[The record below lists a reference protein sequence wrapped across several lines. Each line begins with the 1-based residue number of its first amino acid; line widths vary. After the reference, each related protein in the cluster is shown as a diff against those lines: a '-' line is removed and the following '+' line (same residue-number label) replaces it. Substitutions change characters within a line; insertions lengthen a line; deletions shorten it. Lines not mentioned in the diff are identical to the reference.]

1 MSFVIDPKRPLH
13 ESLVAVARGET
24 AAALQQLQG
33 DGASAAAIH
42 QTRKHLKRLR
52 AWLRLLKPWLAE
64 HYTLLDRLLR
74 DAGRQLA
81 GRRDLDVAAETLLS
95 LRRGRQLAAE
105 PYQQLRAALA
115 DMPAH
120 VPLATAQ
127 ADARGLIATAQWYLM
142 HLTLPPLKRAAL
154 RQALARQRA
163 RCQRD
168 WQRARVAQDA
178 VALHDSRKSI
188 KHLATLQR
196 LLAPRLPVAEADTG
210 ALSALGEQLGR
221 HHDLYELRGLLDRLP
236 LAGQELMK
244 LRVRDRIDARM
255 ATLERDLLARGDT
268 LFA

>member
-1 MSFVIDPKRPLH
+1 MSFVIDPKRPLQD
-13 ESLVAVARGET
+13 SLVMVARSES

-33 DGASAAAIH
+33 ADVTSVH

-52 AWLRLLKPWLAE
+52 AWLRLLKPWLDT
-64 HYTLLDRLLR
+64 HYPLLDRLLR
-74 DAGRQLA
+74 DAARQLA
-81 GRRDLDVAAETLLS
+81 GRRDLDVAVETLRS

-105 PYQQLRAALA
+105 PYQRLRAALA
-115 DMPAH
+115 QMPP
-120 VPLATAQ
+120 PLPIATAQ
-127 ADARGLIATAQWYLM
+127 ADARMLITAAQWYLM
-142 HLTLPPLKRAAL
+142 RLTLPPLKRAAL
-154 RQALARQRA
+154 REALAQQRA

-168 WQRARVAQDA
+168 WQRARAAHHA

-188 KHLATLQR
+188 KQLATLQR
-196 LLAPRLPVAEADTG
+196 LLAPRLAPGETETA
-210 ALSALGEQLGR
+210 ALTALGEQLGR

-255 ATLERDLLARGDT
+255 AMLERDLLAHGDA